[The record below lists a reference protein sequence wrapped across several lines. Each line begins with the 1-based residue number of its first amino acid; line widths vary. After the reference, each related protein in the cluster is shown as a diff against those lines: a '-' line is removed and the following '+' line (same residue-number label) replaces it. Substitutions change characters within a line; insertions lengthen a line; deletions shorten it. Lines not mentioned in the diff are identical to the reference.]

1 MDCGIHNF
9 FFDTD
14 RKENT
19 TVNIQKDK
27 KKINDLQIPSFIQAS
42 EYEFFCHIFFTHS
55 SHWKIAGKERTITS
69 ENRRLSGF

>member
-42 EYEFFCHIFFTHS
+42 DHYCRGDLF
-55 SHWKIAGKERTITS
+55 GKKQDQV
-69 ENRRLSGF
+69 LYY